1 MVLSAFEG
9 ISKVT
14 GQGKRDG
21 ATSADNKTPEVCLS
35 DVTSEQRP
43 DRKKKEV
50 PYEDQREMYSRQR
63 AAEVKVLRQK

>member
-14 GQGKRDG
+14 GPRKRDG
-21 ATSADNKTPEVCLS
+21 ATSADKTPEVCLS

-43 DRKKKEV
+43 NRSRKRRHIKPKEKYT
-50 PYEDQREMYSRQR
+50 PGREQH
-63 AAEVKVLRQK
+63 

>member
-14 GQGKRDG
+14 GQGKKDG
-21 ATSADNKTPEVCLS
+21 ATSADKTPEVCLS

-43 DRKKKEV
+43 NRKQKEA
-50 PYEDQREMYSRQR
+50 PYENQREMYSRQR

>member
-43 DRKKKEV
+43 DRK
-50 PYEDQREMYSRQR
+50 
-63 AAEVKVLRQK
+63 

>member
-21 ATSADNKTPEVCLS
+21 PLLQTTRL
-35 DVTSEQRP
+35 QRS
-43 DRKKKEV
+43 V
-50 PYEDQREMYSRQR
+50 SLM
-63 AAEVKVLRQK
+63 